1 MEQIAVF
8 SLTTSKPLLMTAILK
23 DGALVVND
31 VKPLPASAMEQ
42 RKKIPGAIATLRKS
56 KFKVLVD
63 EITPLYLLAPGQ
75 AR

>member
-42 RKKIPGAIATLRKS
+42 RKKSL
-56 KFKVLVD
+56 
-63 EITPLYLLAPGQ
+63 GQ
-75 AR
+75 LQRFEKANLKCWWMK